1 MNMWT
6 SFLCIHLCTGL
17 IISSSAMCFT
27 NLIQVD
33 IDLGHQ
39 HNGHG
44 LQYSACNMRH
54 NASSANQSL
63 KDKPSLRYDPSVLK
77 TICHNIS
84 HDQRYKILPF
94 GAIARIR
101 ELKINNRLSRKKAL
115 PRIRHTPTGINHNNL
130 IPVVV
135 TKDSGTIHDT
145 QLRIGTIN
153 IRSIKRNDQL
163 LLREIIYSDLDISI
177 ATESWLKDTEADQIW
192 AQGCDFNRSPFQC
205 HHANRHGRT
214 GGGLMLI
221 CKSTMDVKEI
231 QSQNTRSFEHATWS
245 VSINNKSLTIN
256 GIYHPPAKDGITNA
270 MFINDVTEHLS
281 EILTNKQNN
290 IILGDFN
297 IHIDDPLDP
306 EAGIFNDTMSALG
319 LIQQVTCPT
328 HTKGNTLDLI
338 FSEMGDSIQFGKI
351 HSGPMLTDHAIVF
364 GELNLKKLKATTEV
378 VTFRKIAAITDEM
391 LLDEFNENIPFDD
404 QNQDLDQLITNL
416 NDELKRVI
424 DTLAPPKR
432 MTLSTHPRQPWY
444 NDTVK
449 TKHKVTRKRER
460 AWLKYKQ
467 DSNWIAYKKERNI
480 YNRLLTYSKRQ
491 SLCKKINDLRG
502 NTKEL
507 YKLTANLT
515 GKAPQN
521 PMPEDKSDAQL
532 AEEFAEFFIDKI
544 DKIRRQFH
552 NTVAYIS
559 EEKDVPQ
566 LKQFDPVTDSTVEEI
581 INSMHSKSCELDAIP
596 TPLLKRLM
604 RKCLPF
610 ITKIVNISL
619 THGIFSNNWKVAIV
633 RPLLKK
639 AGLVLINKNYRPVSN
654 LSFLSK
660 LVEKCVLL
668 QFNAHCDRYGL
679 IPDFQSAYR
688 KGYSTETG
696 LIKLCN
702 DLLWSMERQE
712 VTMIVLLD
720 LSAAFDT
727 VDHDILLTIFKN
739 HFGIADTALQ
749 WYDKYLRPRKMKVCV
764 NASYSNELSLKY
776 GVPQGSCSGANN
788 FVAYCAPIEDIV
800 KEPVSINGYAD
811 DHSLRRTF
819 NPNSRADESQCV
831 KDLQISVQDIGNWMT
846 SMRLK
851 LNCDKTELILFGS
864 RQQLLKCKTSEIELD
879 GYPFSLSQYVK
890 YLGGGLDST
899 LSFKKH
905 IGNVTG
911 KAMANFFRIRGI
923 RKYLNKDACQTL
935 LLGLCISHLDYTNAI
950 LYGLPDVDIDKLQ
963 RIQTMCAKLVL
974 NRKKSDSATEA
985 LKELHW
991 IPVRLRITFK
1001 LLMVIHRCLHGDA
1014 PKYLKDL
1021 LIRTPAP
1028 ERNLRSSIDT
1038 ERLIIPRIKLKTF
1051 ASRAFSVAGPTE
1063 WNKLPLRIRHLTSYG
1078 QFKKEVK
1085 THLFISYYS

>member
-1 MNMWT
+1 
-6 SFLCIHLCTGL
+6 
-17 IISSSAMCFT
+17 
-27 NLIQVD
+27 
-33 IDLGHQ
+33 
-39 HNGHG
+39 
-44 LQYSACNMRH
+44 
-54 NASSANQSL
+54 
-63 KDKPSLRYDPSVLK
+63 
-77 TICHNIS
+77 
-84 HDQRYKILPF
+84 
-94 GAIARIR
+94 
-101 ELKINNRLSRKKAL
+101 
-115 PRIRHTPTGINHNNL
+115 
-130 IPVVV
+130 
-135 TKDSGTIHDT
+135 
-145 QLRIGTIN
+145 
-153 IRSIKRNDQL
+153 
-163 LLREIIYSDLDISI
+163 
-177 ATESWLKDTEADQIW
+177 
-192 AQGCDFNRSPFQC
+192 
-205 HHANRHGRT
+205 
-214 GGGLMLI
+214 
-221 CKSTMDVKEI
+221 
-231 QSQNTRSFEHATWS
+231 
-245 VSINNKSLTIN
+245 
-256 GIYHPPAKDGITNA
+256 
-270 MFINDVTEHLS
+270 
-281 EILTNKQNN
+281 
-290 IILGDFN
+290 
-297 IHIDDPLDP
+297 
-306 EAGIFNDTMSALG
+306 
-319 LIQQVTCPT
+319 
-328 HTKGNTLDLI
+328 
-338 FSEMGDSIQFGKI
+338 
-351 HSGPMLTDHAIVF
+351 
-364 GELNLKKLKATTEV
+364 
-378 VTFRKIAAITDEM
+378 
-391 LLDEFNENIPFDD
+391 
-404 QNQDLDQLITNL
+404 
-416 NDELKRVI
+416 
-424 DTLAPPKR
+424 
-432 MTLSTHPRQPWY
+432 
-444 NDTVK
+444 
-449 TKHKVTRKRER
+449 
-460 AWLKYKQ
+460 
-467 DSNWIAYKKERNI
+467 
-480 YNRLLTYSKRQ
+480 
-491 SLCKKINDLRG
+491 
-502 NTKEL
+502 
-507 YKLTANLT
+507 
-515 GKAPQN
+515 
-521 PMPEDKSDAQL
+521 MPEDKSDAQL

-619 THGIFSNNWKVAIV
+619 THGIFSDNWKVAIV

-739 HFGIADTALQ
+739 RFGIADTALQ
-749 WYDKYLRPRKMKVCV
+749 WYDNYLRPRKMKVCV

-811 DHSLRRTF
+811 DHSLRPTF

-831 KDLQISVQDIGNWMT
+831 KDLQISVQDIANWMT

-851 LNCDKTELILFGS
+851 LNFDKTELILFGS

-879 GYPFSLSQYVK
+879 GYPISLSQYVK

-935 LLGLCISHLDYTNAI
+935 LLGLCISHLDYANAI

-1038 ERLIIPRIKLKTF
+1038 ERLIIPRTKLKTF

>member
-1 MNMWT
+1 
-6 SFLCIHLCTGL
+6 
-17 IISSSAMCFT
+17 MCFT

-39 HNGHG
+39 HKGHG
-44 LQYSACNMRH
+44 HQYSACNMRH

-84 HDQRYKILPF
+84 HDQRYKILSF

-163 LLREIIYSDLDISI
+163 LLREIIYSDLDIII

-192 AQGCDFNRSPFQC
+192 VQGCDFNRSPFQC

-245 VSINNKSLTIN
+245 VSINNKSLTIT

-364 GELNLKKLKATTEV
+364 GELNLKKLKVTTEV

-432 MTLSTHPRQPWY
+432 VTLNTHPRQPWY

-449 TKHKVTRKRER
+449 TQHKVTRKRER

-467 DSNWIAYKKERNI
+467 DSK
-480 YNRLLTYSKRQ
+480 
-491 SLCKKINDLRG
+491 
-502 NTKEL
+502 
-507 YKLTANLT
+507 
-515 GKAPQN
+515 
-521 PMPEDKSDAQL
+521 
-532 AEEFAEFFIDKI
+532 
-544 DKIRRQFH
+544 
-552 NTVAYIS
+552 
-559 EEKDVPQ
+559 
-566 LKQFDPVTDSTVEEI
+566 
-581 INSMHSKSCELDAIP
+581 
-596 TPLLKRLM
+596 
-604 RKCLPF
+604 
-610 ITKIVNISL
+610 
-619 THGIFSNNWKVAIV
+619 
-633 RPLLKK
+633 
-639 AGLVLINKNYRPVSN
+639 
-654 LSFLSK
+654 
-660 LVEKCVLL
+660 
-668 QFNAHCDRYGL
+668 
-679 IPDFQSAYR
+679 
-688 KGYSTETG
+688 
-696 LIKLCN
+696 
-702 DLLWSMERQE
+702 
-712 VTMIVLLD
+712 
-720 LSAAFDT
+720 
-727 VDHDILLTIFKN
+727 
-739 HFGIADTALQ
+739 
-749 WYDKYLRPRKMKVCV
+749 
-764 NASYSNELSLKY
+764 
-776 GVPQGSCSGANN
+776 
-788 FVAYCAPIEDIV
+788 
-800 KEPVSINGYAD
+800 
-811 DHSLRRTF
+811 
-819 NPNSRADESQCV
+819 
-831 KDLQISVQDIGNWMT
+831 
-846 SMRLK
+846 
-851 LNCDKTELILFGS
+851 
-864 RQQLLKCKTSEIELD
+864 
-879 GYPFSLSQYVK
+879 
-890 YLGGGLDST
+890 LDSLQKRT
-899 LSFKKH
+899 KH
-905 IGNVTG
+905 I
-911 KAMANFFRIRGI
+911 
-923 RKYLNKDACQTL
+923 
-935 LLGLCISHLDYTNAI
+935 
-950 LYGLPDVDIDKLQ
+950 
-963 RIQTMCAKLVL
+963 
-974 NRKKSDSATEA
+974 
-985 LKELHW
+985 
-991 IPVRLRITFK
+991 
-1001 LLMVIHRCLHGDA
+1001 
-1014 PKYLKDL
+1014 
-1021 LIRTPAP
+1021 
-1028 ERNLRSSIDT
+1028 
-1038 ERLIIPRIKLKTF
+1038 
-1051 ASRAFSVAGPTE
+1051 
-1063 WNKLPLRIRHLTSYG
+1063 
-1078 QFKKEVK
+1078 
-1085 THLFISYYS
+1085 

>member
-1 MNMWT
+1 
-6 SFLCIHLCTGL
+6 
-17 IISSSAMCFT
+17 MCFT

-39 HNGHG
+39 HNGH
-44 LQYSACNMRH
+44 QCNECNAMNQCTVRH
-54 NASSANQSL
+54 NDLSANQSL
-63 KDKPSLRYDPSVLK
+63 KVKPTLCYDPSVLK
-77 TICHNIS
+77 TICHNTS

-101 ELKINNRLSRKKAL
+101 ELKINNRPSRKKVL
-115 PRIRHTPTGINHNNL
+115 PRIRHTPTGINHKNL
-130 IPVVV
+130 IQVVV
-135 TKDSGTIHDT
+135 TKDNGTIHDT

-153 IRSIKRNDQL
+153 VRSIKKNDQL
-163 LLREIIYSDLDISI
+163 LLREIIHLNLDII
-177 ATESWLKDTEADQIW
+177 IPTESWLKDTEADQIW
-192 AQGCDFNRSPFQC
+192 VQGCDFNRSPYQC

-231 QSQNTRSFEHATWS
+231 QSRNARSFEHATWS
-245 VSINNKSLTIN
+245 VSINNKSLTIT

-270 MFINDVTEHLS
+270 MFTDDVTEHLS
-281 EILTNKQNN
+281 GILTNKQNN

-297 IHIDDPLDP
+297 MHIDDPLDP
-306 EAGIFNDTMSALG
+306 EACIFNDTMSALG
-319 LIQQVTCPT
+319 LIQQVTFPT

-364 GELNLKKLKATTEV
+364 GELNIKKPRVTTEE
-378 VTFRKIAAITDEM
+378 VTVRRIAAITDEM

-404 QNQDLDQLITNL
+404 QIHDLDQLITNL

-432 MTLSTHPRQPWY
+432 VTLNTHPRQPWY
-444 NDTVK
+444 NDEVK
-449 TKHKVTRKRER
+449 TQHKLTRKRER
-460 AWLKYKQ
+460 IWLKYKQ
-467 DSNWIAYKKERNI
+467 DSHWIAYKKERNI
-480 YNRLLTYSKRQ
+480 YNRLLAYSKRQ

-507 YKLTANLT
+507 YNLTAHLT

-521 PMPEDKSDAQL
+521 PMPKNKSDIQL

-544 DKIRRQFH
+544 DKIRQQFH
-552 NTVAYIS
+552 NTVTYIS
-559 EEKDVPQ
+559 EEKHISQ
-566 LKQFDPVTDSTVEEI
+566 LKKFDPVSEVTLEGI

-619 THGIFSNNWKVAIV
+619 TYGIFSDNWKVAIV

-639 AGLVLINKNYRPVSN
+639 AGLALINKNYRPISN
-654 LSFLSK
+654 LSFISK

-668 QFNAHCDRYGL
+668 QFNAHCDMYGL
-679 IPDFQSAYR
+679 IPEFQSVYR
-688 KGYSTETG
+688 KGYSTETS

-720 LSAAFDT
+720 LSAAFDM
-727 VDHDILLTIFKN
+727 VDHDLFLTILKN
-739 HFGIADTALQ
+739 RFGIADTALQ
-749 WYDKYLRPRKMKVCV
+749 WYDNYLRPRKMKVCV
-764 NASYSNELSLKY
+764 NANYSNELNLKY

-788 FVAYCAPIEDIV
+788 FLAYCAPIEDIV

-831 KDLQISVQDIGNWMT
+831 RDLQISVQDIAKWMT

-864 RQQLLKCKTSEIELD
+864 KQQLLKCKTGDIELD
-879 GYPFSLSQYVK
+879 GHLISVSQHVK
-890 YLGGGLDST
+890 YLGGGLDSS
-899 LSFKKH
+899 LNFKKH

-935 LLGLCISHLDYTNAI
+935 LLGLCISHLDYANAI
-950 LYGLPDVDIDKLQ
+950 LYGLPDVDINKLQ

-991 IPVRLRITFK
+991 IPIRLRITFK
-1001 LLMVIHRCLHGDA
+1001 LLMIVHRCLHGNA
-1014 PKYLKDL
+1014 PKYLKNL
-1021 LIRTPAP
+1021 LIRTSAP

-1038 ERLIIPRIKLKTF
+1038 ERLLIPRTKLKTF
-1051 ASRAFSVAGPTE
+1051 ASRAFSVAGQTE
-1063 WNKLPLRIRHLTSYG
+1063 WNKLPLRIRHLASYER
-1078 QFKKEVK
+1078 FKKEVK